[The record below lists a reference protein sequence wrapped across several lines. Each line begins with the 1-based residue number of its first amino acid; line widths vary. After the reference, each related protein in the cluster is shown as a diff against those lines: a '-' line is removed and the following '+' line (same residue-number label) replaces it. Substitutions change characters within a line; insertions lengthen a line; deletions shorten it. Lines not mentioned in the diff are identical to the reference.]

1 MKAYKLNLK
10 EMYSFLQGGELSC
23 LLMEYSFPGERPN
36 WKRPAVIVVPGGGY
50 SRISPSEGD
59 PIATAFMALGFQ
71 AFVLKYRCTSQDAYY
86 PEQLLELA
94 AAVDYVRKHAVELN
108 VNEKEIFVIG
118 SSAGGHLAA
127 NLSVSYELASK
138 LAGIELDCKPTAVGL
153 AYPVIAYD
161 YGHTGSF
168 DNLLKGYSEEEKKS
182 LLPQLNLDAMVTAET
197 PPTFIWCT
205 AEDTIV
211 PPENTIRYVLA
222 LAKAGVSYE
231 SHIYPVGPHGLST
244 GSVEI
249 WPFAG
254 DIPKVV
260 SWVKDCADFFRM
272 YTEEKF

>member
-1 MKAYKLNLK
+1 MKTYTINLK
-10 EMYSFLQGGELSC
+10 GENSFLQGGELSC
-23 LLMEYSFPGERPN
+23 LLMEYSCPGERPN

-71 AFVLKYRCTSQDAYY
+71 TFVLKYRCSLQDSYY
-86 PEQLLELA
+86 PEQLLELSS
-94 AAVDYVRKHAVELN
+94 AVDYVRKHATEMN

-138 LAGIELDCKPTAVGL
+138 LAGVVLDCKPTAVGL

-168 DNLLKGYSEEEKKS
+168 DNLLRGYSEEERKA
-182 LLPQLNLDAMVTAET
+182 LMPQLNLDALVTAQT
-197 PPTFIWCT
+197 SPPFIWCT
-205 AEDTIV
+205 AEDVVV

-231 SHIYPVGPHGLST
+231 SHIYPKGHHGLST

-249 WPFAG
+249 WPLTG
-254 DIPKVV
+254 DVPKVV
-260 SWVKDCADFFRM
+260 GWVKDCADFFRM

>member
-1 MKAYKLNLK
+1 MKTYTINLK
-10 EMYSFLQGGELSC
+10 DEYSFLTGGELSC
-23 LLMEYSFPGERPN
+23 LLMEYAFPGERPD
-36 WKRPAVIVVPGGGY
+36 WKRPAVLVVPGGGY

-59 PIATAFMALGFQ
+59 PIASAFMALGFQ
-71 AFVLKYRCTSQDAYY
+71 AFVLKYRCTSQGAYY
-86 PEQLLELA
+86 PEQLLEIS
-94 AAVDYVRKHAVELN
+94 AAVDYVRKHATELN

-138 LAGIELDCKPTAVGL
+138 LAKMELDCKPTAVGL
-153 AYPVIAYD
+153 AYPVISYN

-168 DNLLKGYSEEEKKS
+168 DNLVQGYSEEEKKD
-182 LLPQLNLDAMVTAET
+182 LLAQLNLDLLVNADT

-205 AEDTIV
+205 AEDIIV

-222 LAKAGVSYE
+222 LAKAGVPYE
-231 SHIYPVGPHGLST
+231 SHIYPKGPHGLST

-254 DIPKVV
+254 DIPKVT